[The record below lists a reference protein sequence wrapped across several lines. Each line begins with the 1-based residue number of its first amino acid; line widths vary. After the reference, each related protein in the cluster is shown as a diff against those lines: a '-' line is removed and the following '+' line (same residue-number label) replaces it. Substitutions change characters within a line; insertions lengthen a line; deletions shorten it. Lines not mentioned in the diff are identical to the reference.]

1 MKRIP
6 LTQGKFTLVD
16 NEDFDRLNQYRWQY
30 NKKDDCGQRNVGVP
44 GSRRT
49 KTLCMAPEVL
59 QTTKMVDHKDG
70 NGLNNQKFNLRECTT
85 TQNGYNRKKQKG
97 ASSIYKGVS
106 FDSYSKKWRAELWT
120 RNIFNKRIRITIGFF
135 LNEEEAA
142 KAYDDKARYEF
153 GEFAALNFP
162 REGETTCS

>member
-1 MKRIP
+1 MKRIS
-6 LTQGKFTLVD
+6 LTQGKFALVD
-16 NEDFDRLNQYRWQY
+16 NEDFDRLNQYKWQY
-30 NKKDDCGQRNVGVP
+30 NKKDDCAQRGVGIS

-49 KTLCMAPEVL
+49 KTLRMAPEVL

-120 RNIFNKRIRITIGFF
+120 RDIFNKRIRVTIGFF
-135 LNEEEAA
+135 LNEKEAA
-142 KAYDDKARYEF
+142 LAYDKAARYHFE
-153 GEFAALNFP
+153 EFAALNFP
-162 REGETTCS
+162 GEGETACL

>member
-49 KTLCMAPEVL
+49 KTLRMAPEVL

-70 NGLNNQKFNLRECTT
+70 NGLNNQK
-85 TQNGYNRKKQKG
+85 KKKM
-97 ASSIYKGVS
+97 
-106 FDSYSKKWRAELWT
+106 SKIE
-120 RNIFNKRIRITIGFF
+120 IQSF
-135 LNEEEAA
+135 LNDLKDVFSE
-142 KAYDDKARYEF
+142 
-153 GEFAALNFP
+153 
-162 REGETTCS
+162 